1 MSNFYERLQKISKDT
16 SLSRE
21 QRISIINR
29 EIENYQ
35 KNAEKEYREELLR
48 QFGGAALEIGSAAVP
63 ASGVGKLGAKLGEQ
77 YLKKQLG
84 RKISQ
89 NIGSSVVEG
98 GLAGG
103 LFSLGQSITEHQNP
117 LLNSIEGAAGG
128 MFTGAA
134 LGGVLGKGEQLY
146 FGQQLKNYGNIDDLG
161 EELRKKYN
169 IDAKQYYKD
178 YLQERQINK
187 NGPVDFSRRGVQ
199 EQLRWNPQQA
209 QNFPELVN
217 DIKNAQRLPNEPN
230 LKPLEKPDV
239 SHYEVY
245 RGKNGDHFIE
255 VSKSGKKRYYIT
267 KDAPIGSDHTTNM
280 GTNKSIGTYL
290 ESPNEIMTDFSSKYN
305 PSEQNIILSGSISY
319 DEQRKN
325 ILDNLLERI
334 RGNTTGQAISIQPDY
349 DNVNKYLQ
357 DKIFTNESIGKMTP
371 DEFIQNES
379 KIFEQISDG
388 RFNSQQNAK
397 NFSGFKNPFSG
408 EDRIFSREEIGAM
421 NGEEFS
427 SNEKSIMAQLN
438 SYIGIPTSVEL
449 NNSAQLGTGAVY
461 VAPYT
466 RADGTKVKGY
476 YRSR

>member
-48 QFGGAALEIGSAAVP
+48 QFGGAALEIGSAAIP

-146 FGQQLKNYGNIDDLG
+146 SGQQLKNYGDIDNLD
-161 EELRKKYN
+161 EILRK
-169 IDAKQYYKD
+169 QYSNDSRKFYQD
-178 YLQERQINK
+178 YIQGIQLNK
-187 NGPVDFSRRGVQ
+187 NGQVDFSRRGLQ
-199 EQLRWNPQQA
+199 EQLRWNPHQA
-209 QNFPELVN
+209 QNFPELIN
-217 DIKNAQRLPNEPN
+217 DIKNVQRLPDEPN

-245 RGKNGDHFIE
+245 RGKNGDHYIE
-255 VSKSGKKRYYIT
+255 VLKDGKHRYYIS
-267 KDAPIGSDHTTNM
+267 KDTPNGTPLTTSQGSKGSIETTF
-280 GTNKSIGTYL
+280 G
-290 ESPNEIMTDFSSKYN
+290 SPNEIMTDFSSKYN

-319 DEQRKN
+319 DQQRKN
-325 ILDNLLERI
+325 ILDNLLKI
-334 RGNTTGQAISIQPDY
+334 HI
-349 DNVNKYLQ
+349 NV
-357 DKIFTNESIGKMTP
+357 G
-371 DEFIQNES
+371 
-379 KIFEQISDG
+379 
-388 RFNSQQNAK
+388 
-397 NFSGFKNPFSG
+397 
-408 EDRIFSREEIGAM
+408 
-421 NGEEFS
+421 
-427 SNEKSIMAQLN
+427 
-438 SYIGIPTSVEL
+438 
-449 NNSAQLGTGAVY
+449 
-461 VAPYT
+461 
-466 RADGTKVKGY
+466 
-476 YRSR
+476 